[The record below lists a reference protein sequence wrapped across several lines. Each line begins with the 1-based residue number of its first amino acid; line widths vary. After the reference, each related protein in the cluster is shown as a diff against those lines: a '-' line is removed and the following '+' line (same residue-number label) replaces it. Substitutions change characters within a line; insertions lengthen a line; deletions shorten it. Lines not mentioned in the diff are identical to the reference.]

1 MSTSNLPEM
10 IIYFRGEGTGDKSIE
25 FRNTMLSSPIS
36 TITKYGTY
44 KITFDRDDNIFVIPL
59 AYFE

>member
-1 MSTSNLPEM
+1 MSASNLPEM
-10 IIYFRGEGTGDKSIE
+10 IIYFRGEDTGEKFIEFKKSIA
-25 FRNTMLSSPIS
+25 FNSFYQ
-36 TITKYGTY
+36 ITRYGTY